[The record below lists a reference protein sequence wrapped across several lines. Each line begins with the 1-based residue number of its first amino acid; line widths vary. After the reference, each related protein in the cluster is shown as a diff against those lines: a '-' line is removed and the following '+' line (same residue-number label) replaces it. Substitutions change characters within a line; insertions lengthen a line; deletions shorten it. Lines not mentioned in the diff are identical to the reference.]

1 MANGASDREDMA
13 NGASD
18 REEPIKKSETPNEEL
33 AHSDAQVIQ
42 PEQINNASIYRVY
55 LSASNG
61 IRKYRD
67 TFRKAILNAG
77 DLVTETCGEMDASKI
92 MGRINVADAVIIA
105 IDDKD
110 VPLPNHCC
118 SKCPLSG
125 TCIKAKEKTAD
136 NCVSYVFEFEFRFA
150 RLFGKPILFL
160 VNQQDSFY
168 ISTDQRIVDYYNNL
182 TPSEG
187 IQKSIADFNNQEF
200 VKSLYLGFRNTLDGK
215 VFGLCAKNELEGD
228 KLLRVLNQCVQ
239 LGSVP
244 QTIGQYT
251 ITSGEMSANEGSEIH
266 ILTNEMCNYDFTSMS
281 SLTISINTQR
291 GVQYYYYGTSEAER
305 DYKTF
310 KERIS
315 DYHRKSFKA
324 RKRVVAWIRQAK
336 CDAKS
341 FSKFLDIV
349 SINNNLRGIV
359 AYLLIQCNQYD
370 KLDTILA
377 QCDERCKTKK
387 STTLDTQLVFDRARL
402 CEWISGKIYTDES
415 KIYRLIDNLSVLIEP
430 LKSDIHISN
439 KAFIKEFLTNL
450 EALNNMAMLT
460 RWQSSPDDWNV
471 ELDDYQIE
479 QLIDY
484 FKYKDRTIGG
494 TVKSNIII
502 SEHIENWIKP
512 KKGEIIGVDNGE
524 YSEQNIERYLNNIH
538 FCLIEDNNPYI
549 LGYNFVL
556 FLDYNPR
563 NMGCDAAA
571 WYTTYVR
578 NDNKGGEAIDNSILM
593 VDIEAKHSLYAEIQA
608 IYRQLI
614 VSNETALTE
623 LKKSKSN
630 ILKRLGIV
638 EQ

>member
-1 MANGASDREDMA
+1 MANGASDRDEIEIE
-13 NGASD
+13 S
-18 REEPIKKSETPNEEL
+18 EKPIGQVEQIK
-33 AHSDAQVIQ
+33 AQVIE
-42 PEQINNASIYRVY
+42 PEQINNATIYRVY

-61 IRKYRD
+61 IKKYRD
-67 TFRKAILNAG
+67 TFRKVILNAG
-77 DLVTETCGEMDASKI
+77 DLVIETCGEFDASKM

-110 VPLPNHCC
+110 VPIPNHCC

-125 TCIKAKEKTAD
+125 TCIKAKEKQSD
-136 NCVSYVFEFEFRFA
+136 NCASYVFEFEFHFA
-150 RLFGKPILFL
+150 QLCEKPILFL
-160 VNQQDSFY
+160 VNQQDSFN

-182 TPSEG
+182 TNSKDL
-187 IQKSIADFNNQEF
+187 QKSIAGFDNQEF
-200 VKSLYLGFRNTLDGK
+200 IKSLYLGFRTTLAGK
-215 VFGLCAKNELEGD
+215 AFGLCAKNELEGD
-228 KLLRVLNQCVQ
+228 KLLRALNQCVQ

-251 ITSGEMSANEGSEIH
+251 ITSGEMSANAGSEIH
-266 ILTNEMCNYDFTSMS
+266 ILTNEMCNYDFTAMS

-291 GVQYYYYGTSEAER
+291 GVQYYYYGTSEAEK

-310 KERIS
+310 KERIG

-341 FSKFLDIV
+341 FSKFLDII
-349 SINNNLRGIV
+349 SINNSLSAIV
-359 AYLLIQCNQYD
+359 TYLLMQCNQYD
-370 KLDTILA
+370 KVGTILI
-377 QCDERCKTKK
+377 QCKEGCKTKK
-387 STTLDTQLVFDRARL
+387 STTIETPLIFDRARL

-430 LKSDIHISN
+430 LKSDSDISN
-439 KAFIKEFLTNL
+439 KAFIKEFLINL
-450 EALNNMAMLT
+450 EALNNMALLT
-460 RWQSSPDDWNV
+460 RWQSSPDDWTI
-471 ELDDYQIE
+471 ELDDNEIE

-484 FKYKDRTIGG
+484 FKYKDRAIGG

-502 SEHIENWIKP
+502 SEHIEDWIKP

-538 FCLIEDNNPYI
+538 FCLVKDNNPYI

-563 NMGCDAAA
+563 NMGRDAAA

-593 VDIEAKHSLYAEIQA
+593 VDIEAEHSLYAEIKA

-614 VSNETALTE
+614 VSNKMALLE

-630 ILKRLGIV
+630 ILRRLEIV